1 MAHDLDAPIWDFA
14 VPLGIHRLI
23 RKLRVHTLRQLSER
37 SAGDILAIDGCG
49 KTAVRKVEVWLA
61 GYGLGLTETPEQE
74 KGGE

>member
-23 RKLRVHTLRQLSER
+23 RILKVHTLRQLSER
-37 SAGDILAIDGCG
+37 SAGDILAVKGCG
-49 KTAVRKVEVWLA
+49 KIAVAKVEVWLA
-61 GYGLGLTETPEQE
+61 GYGLGLAETEQE

>member
-23 RKLRVHTLRQLSER
+23 RILKVHTLRQLSER
-37 SAGDILAIDGCG
+37 SAGDILAIEGCG

-61 GYGLGLTETPEQE
+61 GYGLGLTETGVEDEQ
-74 KGGE
+74 

>member
-23 RKLRVHTLRQLSER
+23 RILKVHTLRQLSER

-61 GYGLGLTETPEQE
+61 GYGLGLTETGMEDE
-74 KGGE
+74 

>member
-23 RKLRVHTLRQLSER
+23 RILKVHTLRQLSER
-37 SAGDILAIDGCG
+37 SAGDILAIEGCG
-49 KTAVRKVEVWLA
+49 KITVRKVEVWLS
-61 GYGLGLTETPEQE
+61 GYGLGLTETEQE

>member
-23 RKLRVHTLRQLSER
+23 RILKVHTLRQLSER
-37 SAGDILAIDGCG
+37 SAGDILAIEGCG
-49 KTAVRKVEVWLA
+49 VTAVRKVEVWLS
-61 GYGLGLTETPEQE
+61 GYGLGLTETEQE

>member
-23 RKLRVHTLRQLSER
+23 RILKVHTLRQLSER
-37 SAGDILAIDGCG
+37 SAGDILAIRACG

-61 GYGLGLTETPEQE
+61 GYGLGLTETEQE

>member
-23 RKLRVHTLRQLSER
+23 RILKVHTLRQLSER

-49 KTAVRKVEVWLA
+49 KTAVRKTEVWLA
-61 GYGLGLTETPEQE
+61 GYGLGLTETEQE

>member
-14 VPLGIHRLI
+14 VPLGIHRLVRI
-23 RKLRVHTLRQLSER
+23 LKVHTLRQLSER

-61 GYGLGLTETPEQE
+61 GYGLGLTETEQE

>member
-23 RKLRVHTLRQLSER
+23 RILKVHTLRQLSER
-37 SAGDILAIDGCG
+37 SAGDILGIDGCG
-49 KTAVRKVEVWLA
+49 KTAVAKVEVWLA
-61 GYGLGLTETPEQE
+61 GYGLGLMETEQE